1 MNVKTSSSK
10 NVVTIAISI
19 FITTIVYNI
28 VTIFG
33 LLTFGSKIEGDLMVS
48 YDASNVMVMVGIIIV
63 AFKAVLTYPPVLF
76 CARLAVDDI
85 VVNLSRGLTEESE
98 KTRRITIVLFWVLSN
113 IVLAIYVPDI
123 SSTID
128 VTGTLAI
135 LFIFFLPG
143 IVLIYAVTDNR
154 VNTTSRTNYYLLA
167 FTGIFY
173 VLVGTFIFGV
183 TITQIIMK
191 DFTQGSKSVPIHLCT

>member
-1 MNVKTSSSK
+1 MKTTSSK
-10 NVVTIAISI
+10 NIVTIAISL
-19 FITTIVYNI
+19 FITTIVYNV

-33 LLTFGSKIEGDLMVS
+33 LLTFGSKIEGDLMVN
-48 YDASNVMVMVGIIIV
+48 YDASNVMVLIGIIIV

-76 CARLAVDDI
+76 CARLAVDDL
-85 VVNLSRGLTEESE
+85 VVNITSGLTNESE
-98 KTRRITIVLFWVLSN
+98 RNRRFTIVLIWFLSN
-113 IVLAIYVPDI
+113 VVLAIYVPDI

-143 IVLIYAVTDNR
+143 VVLIYAVTDNR
-154 VNTTSRTNYYLLA
+154 VNTTSRTEYYLLA
-167 FTGIFY
+167 TTGILY

-191 DFTQGSKSVPIHLCT
+191 DFTQESRSVPIHLCT